1 MNRLTSAPMSKN
13 EWAKMLSGERY
24 DATHPDF
31 IKKLEYTRKK
41 IWLFNSLKPS
51 QTEERKGILKEILGT
66 YNDDMHINQPF
77 RCDYG
82 ENIHVGHHFFAN
94 FNLTILDE
102 AEVRFGNHVFIGPNV
117 SIYTACHPLEQE
129 ERDKG
134 VEWAEPV
141 TIGDSVWIGGN
152 AVILPGVTIGSN
164 VVIGAGSVVTHDVPD
179 NVVVAGNPAKI
190 IKTL

>member
-31 IKKLEYTRKK
+31 IKKLEYTREK

-66 YNDDMHINQPF
+66 YHDDMHINQPF

>member
-31 IKKLEYTRKK
+31 IKKLEYTREK

-51 QTEERKGILKEILGT
+51 QIEERKGILKEILGT
-66 YNDDMHINQPF
+66 YHDDMHINQPF

-117 SIYTACHPLEQE
+117 SIYTECHQLEQE